1 MEDNELDLTIKYG
14 NGTTVLALEC
24 KVLTFHKK
32 QNKRKATKEMVWSNQ
47 NLYKCA
53 TLKTEWNG
61 QSSAEGLQRVTRHT
75 KSSQVSQE
83 AFGGGNC

>member
-1 MEDNELDLTIKYG
+1 MEDNELDLTIKYADD
-14 NGTTVLALEC
+14 TTLLALEC

-47 NLYKCA
+47 NLYKCV